1 MNNFFAKN
9 MPDKNFL
16 IFTNL
21 FPYFNDTQGGSF
33 ITNRLMIFKSLNIN
47 FNVYALIP
55 DDTFFVKMLKK
66 YSGKKIFDDPKT
78 NFEIHEINYNFITIH
93 RNLLN
98 VIKERTIREKI
109 FLKYSDNILNQLYD
123 QVKNRNYNL
132 IIAHGMYDPPAGL
145 IAKYFSEKLKI
156 PYVVNC
162 QGSDINYK
170 MRLSPEL
177 YIDVLENAAKVI
189 FVSNAILE
197 KAKSFG
203 YSGNNATVS
212 PNGVD
217 LDNFKP
223 LNKEKIKLDLELR
236 NEVVGFVGNLLPVK
250 RADKLPEI
258 FEKISKH
265 RKVDFLVVGD
275 GPLRKDIEKRCKEKN
290 INVIFTGKIPYDD
303 IPKYM
308 NAMDVMILPS
318 RNEGFGAVII
328 EAQACGV
335 PVVGSDN
342 GGIPEAIGD
351 GGIIVKDRDNFEMRL
366 AEAVLKILDNPLNKD
381 ILRQRALNYSWDN
394 IVQKELEI
402 YEKIIFHN

>member
-1 MNNFFAKN
+1 MSNK
-9 MPDKNFL
+9 KFL

-33 ITNRLMIFKSLNIN
+33 ITNRLMILKSLDID

-55 DDTFFVKMLKK
+55 DDTYFVKLIKK
-66 YSGKKIFDDPKT
+66 YSGKKIFDNTKN
-78 NFEIHEINYNFITIH
+78 NFELNGINYNYIKIH

-109 FLKYSDNILNQLYD
+109 FLQYSNHILKILYD
-123 QVKNRNYNL
+123 QIKNQNYNL

-145 IAKYFSEKLKI
+145 IAKIFSEKLNI
-156 PYVVNC
+156 PYIVNC

-170 MRLSPEL
+170 MQLSPEL
-177 YIDVLENAAKVI
+177 YIDVFENAAKVV

-197 KAKSFG
+197 RAKDYG
-203 YSGNNATVS
+203 YSGNNAIVS

-217 LDNFKP
+217 LDNFK
-223 LNKEKIKLDLELR
+223 LLDKNKIKIELGLK
-236 NEVVGFVGNLLPVK
+236 NKVVGFVGNLLPVK

-258 FEKISKH
+258 FYEINKQKE
-265 RKVDFLVVGD
+265 VDFLVVGD
-275 GPLRKDIEKRCKEKN
+275 GPLKKEIEQRCKEKN
-290 INVIFTGKIPYDD
+290 LNVLFTGKIPHDE

-318 RNEGFGAVII
+318 RNEGFGAVVI
-328 EAQACGV
+328 EAQSCGV

-342 GGIPEAIGD
+342 GGIPEAVGN
-351 GGIIVKDRDNFEMRL
+351 GGIIVKEGDYFEKRF
-366 AEAVLKILDNPLNKD
+366 ATAVIELLDNPID
-381 ILRQRALNYSWDN
+381 SETLRQRSLSFSWQN
-394 IVQKELEI
+394 IVNKELEI
-402 YEKIIFHN
+402 YEKLIK

>member
-1 MNNFFAKN
+1 MSN
-9 MPDKNFL
+9 KNFL

-47 FNVYALIP
+47 FDVYALIP
-55 DDTFFVKMLKK
+55 DDTYFVKLLKK
-66 YSGKKIFDDPKT
+66 YSGKKIFDNSKT
-78 NFEIHEINYNFITIH
+78 NFEIHGINYNFITIH

-109 FLKYSDNILNQLYD
+109 FLQYSYNIFNQLYD
-123 QVKNRNYNL
+123 HVKNQNYNL

-170 MRLSPEL
+170 MRLSPDL
-177 YIDVLENAAKVI
+177 YIDVFENASKVI
-189 FVSNAILE
+189 FVSKAILE

-223 LNKEKIKLDLELR
+223 LDKETIKLELGLK

-258 FEKISKH
+258 FSEINKQKE
-265 RKVDFLVVGD
+265 VDFLVVGD
-275 GPLRKDIEKRCKEKN
+275 GPLRNDVEKRCREKKL
-290 INVIFTGKIPYDD
+290 NVIFTGKIPHDD
-303 IPKYM
+303 IPKYI

-351 GGIIVKDRDNFEMRL
+351 GGIIVKDGYNFEIRF
-366 AEAVLKILDNPLNKD
+366 AEAILKILDSPLNND

-394 IVQKELEI
+394 IVQKELEM